1 MALLQISELSKK
13 YGELIAVDNVSF
25 DVNAGEIVALI
36 GKNGAGKTSILNCI
50 SGNIYPTKG
59 DVIYRNC
66 SLLREN
72 SKLNEFGILIEPNF
86 YEFLNAYDNLKI
98 LLQITGKKDK
108 EQINKEIMNTL
119 NLVELLP
126 KKNKYVKEFSFGMK
140 QRLGLA
146 EAIINNPDFLILDE
160 PFVGLDPIGKKMLK
174 KVILNKSKSEKAGV
188 LFSSHDLSDV
198 TEICD
203 RVVMIH
209 KGKVVYDDKFKITKQ
224 YIVTTNKEI
233 EKLVGAC
240 ETLSEN
246 VSTDG
251 NKIIF
256 TDPEF
261 FKLVVRKLEESKVKI
276 LDFSVKESS
285 LYDFFEGSV
294 LDEDSY

>member
-13 YGELIAVDNVSF
+13 YGEITAVDNVSF

-50 SGNIYPTKG
+50 SGNLYPTKG
-59 DVIYRNC
+59 DVIYRNH
-66 SLLREN
+66 SLLKVN

-86 YEFLNAYDNLKI
+86 YEYLNAYDNLKL
-98 LLQITGKKDK
+98 LLQITGIKDK
-108 EQINKEIMNTL
+108 EQINKEIIDTL
-119 NLVELLP
+119 KLVELLP
-126 KKNKYVKEFSFGMK
+126 KKNKYVKTFSFGMK

-146 EAIINNPDFLILDE
+146 EAIINNPNFLILDE

-174 KVILNKSKSEKAGV
+174 NLILNKSKGEKAGV

-209 KGKVVYDDKFKITKQ
+209 KGKVVYNDKFKITKQ
-224 YIVTTNKEI
+224 YSMTVNMDMG
-233 EKLVGAC
+233 KLAGV
-240 ETLSEN
+240 SEMLGKN
-246 VSTDG
+246 ISVEG
-251 NKIIF
+251 NKILF
-256 TDPEF
+256 TDTEVL
-261 FKLVVRKLEESKVKI
+261 KLIVLKLEEQKEKI
-276 LDFSVKESS
+276 LDISVKESS

-294 LDEDSY
+294 LDENSD